1 MKYFIEKRKPLELDL
16 SKFPESAYIV
26 ETAQFV
32 PMSVKFKR
40 FVENGIMS
48 RLRAEQYD
56 TNLPVNDIEKAFS
69 MSEFTVNDD
78 DDIFIATDKIKARNA
93 YIEELKKSYSGGA
106 SAHKKAES
114 DNGNNS
120 TSENSSDKSSASSN
134 IEVDKPKLSEEK

>member
-1 MKYFIEKRKPLELDL
+1 MNYSIQKRKPLTLDL
-16 SKFPESAYIV
+16 SKCENSEYIV

-40 FVENGIMS
+40 FVENGIVS

-56 TNLPVNDIEKAFS
+56 TNLPVNELEKAFA
-69 MSEFTVNDD
+69 MSEFSVNDD

-106 SAHKKAES
+106 SAQKKAES

-120 TSENSSDKSSASSN
+120 VLESSESSATSDLEVEQPKSSV
-134 IEVDKPKLSEEK
+134 E

>member
-1 MKYFIEKRKPLELDL
+1 MNYSIQKRKPLTLDL
-16 SKFPESAYIV
+16 SKCENSEYIV

-56 TNLPVNDIEKAFS
+56 TNLPVNELEKAFL
-69 MSEFTVNDD
+69 MSEFNINED

-106 SAHKKAES
+106 SAQKKAES
-114 DNGNNS
+114 DNGNNPS
-120 TSENSSDKSSASSN
+120 SDNSSAESGATSN
-134 IEVDKPKLSEEK
+134 IEVDKPKSSEEK

>member
-1 MKYFIEKRKPLELDL
+1 MKYSIEKRKPLELDL
-16 SKFPESAYIV
+16 SKFPESSYIV

-48 RLRAEQYD
+48 RMRAEQYD
-56 TNLPVNDIEKAFS
+56 TDLPVNELEKAFS
-69 MSEFTVNDD
+69 MSEFSVNDD
-78 DDIFIATDKIKARNA
+78 DDIFTATEKIKARNA

-106 SAHKKAES
+106 SAQKKAES

-120 TSENSSDKSSASSN
+120 PSEDSSDKSSATFN
-134 IEVDKPKLSEEK
+134 NEVDKPKSGFEK

>member
-1 MKYFIEKRKPLELDL
+1 MEYSIFKRKFLSLDL
-16 SKFPESAYIV
+16 SKCENSEYIV

-56 TNLPVNDIEKAFS
+56 TNLPVNELEKAFS
-69 MSEFTVNDD
+69 MSEFLVNDD

-106 SAHKKAES
+106 SAQKKAES
-114 DNGNNS
+114 DNGNNFS
-120 TSENSSDKSSASSN
+120 SENSSDKSSATSN
-134 IEVDKPKLSEEK
+134 NEVDKPKSSEEK

>member
-1 MKYFIEKRKPLELDL
+1 MEYSIYKRKSLSLDL
-16 SKFPESAYIV
+16 SKCENSEYIV

-56 TNLPVNDIEKAFS
+56 TDLPVNELEKAFS
-69 MSEFTVNDD
+69 MSEFNVNDD

-106 SAHKKAES
+106 SAQKKAES

-120 TSENSSDKSSASSN
+120 VSQSSESSATSDL
-134 IEVDKPKLSEEK
+134 EVDKPKSSEE

>member
-16 SKFPESAYIV
+16 SKCEDSAYIV

-48 RLRAEQYD
+48 RLRSEQYD
-56 TNLPVNDIEKAFS
+56 TDLPVNELEKAFS
-69 MSEFTVNDD
+69 MSEFIVNDD

-93 YIEELKKSYSGGA
+93 YIEELKKSYSVGA
-106 SAHKKAES
+106 SAQKKAES
-114 DNGNNS
+114 DNGNNFIS
-120 TSENSSDKSSASSN
+120 NSSDKSSATSN
-134 IEVDKPKLSEEK
+134 SEVDKPKSSE

>member
-1 MKYFIEKRKPLELDL
+1 MKYSIEKRKPLELDL

-32 PMSVKFKR
+32 PMAIKFKR

-56 TNLPVNDIEKAFS
+56 TNLPVNELEKAFS
-69 MSEFTVNDD
+69 MSEFSINED

-93 YIEELKKSYSGGA
+93 YIEELKKSYSVGV
-106 SAHKKAES
+106 SADKKAES
-114 DNGNNS
+114 DAGNNS
-120 TSENSSDKSSASSN
+120 SSESSESGATSN
-134 IEVDKPKLSEEK
+134 IEVDKLKSSEEK

>member
-1 MKYFIEKRKPLELDL
+1 MKYSIEKRKPLELDL
-16 SKFPESAYIV
+16 SKFSESAYIV

-48 RLRAEQYD
+48 RLRSEQYD
-56 TNLPVNDIEKAFS
+56 TNLSVNELEKAFS

-93 YIEELKKSYSGGA
+93 YIEELKKSYSVGA
-106 SAHKKAES
+106 SAQKKAES
-114 DNGNNS
+114 DNGNNFS
-120 TSENSSDKSSASSN
+120 SENSFDKSSATFNS
-134 IEVDKPKLSEEK
+134 EVDKSKLSEEN

>member
-1 MKYFIEKRKPLELDL
+1 MNYSIEKRKPLGLDL

-48 RLRAEQYD
+48 RLRSEQYD
-56 TNLPVNDIEKAFS
+56 TDLPVNELEKAFS

-106 SAHKKAES
+106 SAQKKAES
-114 DNGNNS
+114 DAGNNFIS
-120 TSENSSDKSSASSN
+120 NSSDESSATSDS
-134 IEVDKPKLSEEK
+134 EVDKPKSSE